1 MRAGRPLATQG
12 MCMTDPSHHV
22 ILMAAVDR
30 GPRSVSD
37 ERNYHLGAY
46 TQFSLSLLGSEQR
59 NRRHTRGPRCST

>member
-12 MCMTDPSHHV
+12 MCMTDPSHPDYV

-46 TQFSLSLLGSEQR
+46 TQFSLRLLRS
-59 NRRHTRGPRCST
+59 